1 MKNFRQLTKFLLY
14 MIFPAFAICLFF
26 KGFDLRIVM
35 FSSFLTF
42 LAEFLY
48 YIIERKSDV
57 VLISVGNK
65 SDHRKN
71 SIVILI
77 FAALSIM
84 ITIYDDGLII
94 RKLIAG
100 IIFGFLGLRGIIF
113 TKQTVASIRIFNQGF
128 EYGFWNKFV
137 SWDRILNYKLSAA
150 DSKILIEKSGIFG
163 KKISVKF
170 DSNAD
175 LVEFEN
181 HLKRENKSL
190 D

>member
-14 MIFPAFAICLFF
+14 MIFPVFAICLFF
-26 KGFDLRIVM
+26 KEFDLRIVM
-35 FSSFLTF
+35 ISAFLTF
-42 LAEFLY
+42 IAEFLY

-57 VLISVGNK
+57 VLISVGNI
-65 SDHRKN
+65 SGHRKN
-71 SIVILI
+71 SIILLI
-77 FAALSIM
+77 FAALSII

-94 RKLIAG
+94 RKLIAA

-137 SWDRILNYKLSAA
+137 SWDRILNYRLSSD
-150 DSKILIEKSGIFG
+150 DSKILIERSGLFG
-163 KKISVKF
+163 KKIYVEF

-175 LVEFEN
+175 LDEFEN
-181 HLKRENKSL
+181 HLKRINKNII
-190 D
+190 